1 MLDRIHKGHQGVT
14 KCRER
19 AKRALWWPGLSR
31 QIEDLVKQCRKCTE
45 RRINK
50 KEPMIPSVVPDRP
63 WQVIGTDIC
72 YVKKRPYLIVVDYF
86 SKFIEVNY
94 LASLASSETIRALK
108 SVFARHGIPEV
119 VRSDNG
125 PQYDSAE
132 FAKFAKDWEFKHVTS
147 SPLYAQSNGEA
158 ERAVQTA
165 KNLLQKES
173 DPAKALL
180 AYRSTPLQGGK
191 SPSELLFGRQI
202 RCTLPC
208 VTTSLEPS
216 WAGIEN
222 WKRDESERK
231 IKQKQYYDARHGV
244 KELQPLQPG
253 DRVWVQGENK
263 PGTVRVQQS
272 DQPRSYTVETSGSL
286 LRRNRSALLP
296 YFQPM
301 SKEKNKPD
309 DDIGNREMEQAS
321 PEPERLER
329 PELETPKVNAV
340 RTRSG
345 RIIRPPNRLDL

>member
-1 MLDRIHKGHQGVT
+1 M
-14 KCRER
+14 
-19 AKRALWWPGLSR
+19 
-31 QIEDLVKQCRKCTE
+31 KQCRTCIE
-45 RRINK
+45 RRLNK
-50 KEPMIPSVVPDRP
+50 KEPMIPSVFPDRP

-72 YVKKRPYLIVVDYF
+72 YIKKRPYLIVVDYF

-94 LASLASSETIRALK
+94 LASLASSKTICALK

-119 VRSDNG
+119 ERSDNG

-208 VTTSLEPS
+208 
-216 WAGIEN
+216 N
-222 WKRDESERK
+222 WKREESERK

-244 KELQPLQPG
+244 KELHQLQPG
-253 DRVWVQGENK
+253 DIECGSKVKTSQAQLGSSSRMSRALTQYRLQAASYGET
-263 PGTVRVQQS
+263 G
-272 DQPRSYTVETSGSL
+272 QPFCLSS
-286 LRRNRSALLP
+286 
-296 YFQPM
+296 
-301 SKEKNKPD
+301 
-309 DDIGNREMEQAS
+309 S
-321 PEPERLER
+321 PCQRKR
-329 PELETPKVNAV
+329 
-340 RTRSG
+340 
-345 RIIRPPNRLDL
+345 

>member
-1 MLDRIHKGHQGVT
+1 M
-14 KCRER
+14 
-19 AKRALWWPGLSR
+19 
-31 QIEDLVKQCRKCTE
+31 KQCRKCTE
-45 RRINK
+45 RRTHKID
-50 KEPMIPSVVPDRP
+50 PMISSVLDGP

-86 SKFIEVNY
+86 STFIEVNY
-94 LASLASSETIRALK
+94 LVSLASSGTIHALK
-108 SVFARHGIPEV
+108 SLFVRHGILEV

-125 PQYDSAE
+125 PQYDSAK

-173 DPAKALL
+173 DPAEAFF

-208 VTTSLEPS
+208 VITSLELS
-216 WAGIEN
+216 WPGIEN
-222 WKRDESERK
+222 WKREESERK

-244 KELQPLQPG
+244 KELHTLRPG
-253 DRVWVQGENK
+253 DRVWVQGEKK
-263 PGTVRVQQS
+263 PGLVRVQQS
-272 DQPRSYTVETSGSL
+272 DQPCSYTVETSGNL

-301 SKEKNKPD
+301 SNEKNKPD
-309 DDIGNREMEQAS
+309 DDISNPEMEPAF
-321 PEPERLER
+321 PVP
-329 PELETPKVNAV
+329 
-340 RTRSG
+340 
-345 RIIRPPNRLDL
+345 

>member
-1 MLDRIHKGHQGVT
+1 MLDRIHESHQGIT

-31 QIEDLVKQCRKCTE
+31 QIEDPVKQCRKCTE

-50 KEPMIPSVVPDRP
+50 KEPMIPGVVPDRP
-63 WQVIGTDIC
+63 WQVIGTDIW

-86 SKFIEVNY
+86 SKFIKVNY
-94 LASLASSETIRALK
+94 LASLTSSESIHALK
-108 SVFARHGIPEV
+108 AIFARHGIPEV

-158 ERAVQTA
+158 ERAVQSA
-165 KNLLQKES
+165 KNLLQKVS
-173 DPAKALL
+173 DPVKALL

-191 SPSELLFGRQI
+191 SLSELLFGRQI

-208 VTTSLEPS
+208 VTSLERS
-216 WAGIEN
+216 WPGIEN
-222 WKRDESERK
+222 CKRDESERK

-244 KELQPLQPG
+244 QELQPLQPG

-321 PEPERLER
+321 PEPEKLER
-329 PELETPKVNAV
+329 PELKSLNDNAV

-345 RIIRPPNRLDL
+345 RIIGPPKRLDL

>member
-1 MLDRIHKGHQGVT
+1 MSETRS
-14 KCRER
+14 
-19 AKRALWWPGLSR
+19 GLSR

-72 YVKKRPYLIVVDYF
+72 YVKKRTYLIVVEYF

-94 LASLASSETIRALK
+94 LASLASSETICALK

-119 VRSDNG
+119 EPSDNG

-180 AYRSTPLQGGK
+180 EYRSTALQGGK

-208 VTTSLEPS
+208 VITSLEPS
-216 WAGIEN
+216 WPGIEN
-222 WKRDESERK
+222 WKREESERK

-244 KELQPLQPG
+244 KELQQLQPG
-253 DRVWVQGENK
+253 DRVWVKVKTSQA
-263 PGTVRVQQS
+263 Q
-272 DQPRSYTVETSGSL
+272 SGSS
-286 LRRNRSALLP
+286 RRISRA
-296 YFQPM
+296 FTQ
-301 SKEKNKPD
+301 
-309 DDIGNREMEQAS
+309 
-321 PEPERLER
+321 
-329 PELETPKVNAV
+329 
-340 RTRSG
+340 
-345 RIIRPPNRLDL
+345 